1 MPQTYMDKHIVCPY
15 FKQFFKKY
23 NQIYCDGADGSK
35 RIITQFESLGD
46 MKSFVFE
53 RCAKHY
59 CLCPVYR
66 GINEYYE
73 EEFNEQKK

>member
-1 MPQTYMDKHIVCPY
+1 MAATYMDKHIKCPY
-15 FKQFFKKY
+15 FQQFYKKY

-35 RIITQFESLGD
+35 RIITQFTDIERL
-46 MKSFVFE
+46 KAFVFE

-66 GINEYYE
+66 GVCEYYE
-73 EEFNEQKK
+73 EEYGTK